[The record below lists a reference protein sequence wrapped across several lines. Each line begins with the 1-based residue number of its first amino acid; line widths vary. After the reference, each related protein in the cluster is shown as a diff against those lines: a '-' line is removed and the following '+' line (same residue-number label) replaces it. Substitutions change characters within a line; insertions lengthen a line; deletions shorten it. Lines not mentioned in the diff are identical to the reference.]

1 MQWYSSFQQ
10 LYLTRLCNGYK
21 VFYRKFTEM
30 QQESI
35 ILQLAISIYLKFTR
49 STISKSLTC
58 SAYELLRYR
67 IWESATILVIPTI
80 VRFMFMHW
88 IVERGEPRSRRRK
101 RPRCNVRP
109 FRTGPSPRMHLH
121 AGTGASR
128 LVLFTPWFRDAHPCQ
143 LTGLAE
149 GISRGGRGRGGSPR
163 CKMILHEDTSAWI
176 VSDQVHWVWSIT
188 EEEEEEGVW
197 RRRQREAVYYAY
209 VLNAK
214 SSGTRVHGAVSLH
227 SARP

>member
-1 MQWYSSFQQ
+1 
-10 LYLTRLCNGYK
+10 
-21 VFYRKFTEM
+21 
-30 QQESI
+30 
-35 ILQLAISIYLKFTR
+35 
-49 STISKSLTC
+49 
-58 SAYELLRYR
+58 
-67 IWESATILVIPTI
+67 
-80 VRFMFMHW
+80 MHR

-128 LVLFTPWFRDAHPCQ
+128 LVLFTPRFRDAHPCQ

-149 GISRGGRGRGGSPR
+149 GISRGEGAPALQDDSSRRHVCVNCVRSGSLSAEHNGGGGR
-163 CKMILHEDTSAWI
+163 L
-176 VSDQVHWVWSIT
+176 
-188 EEEEEEGVW
+188 
-197 RRRQREAVYYAY
+197 RRQREAVYYAY